1 MKRITLVCGNGYSSS
16 MLVIEMNKAA
26 DMLGVDVEIRAIA
39 ESRFQEFQYKTD
51 VVLIG
56 PQLGYILEDMNE
68 KYKDSNLKISV
79 INGVDYG
86 MMNGMKVLKDAL
98 SM

>member
-1 MKRITLVCGNGYSSS
+1 MKRITIICGNGYSSS

-26 DMLGVDVEIRAIA
+26 VLLGVDVEIRAIA
-39 ESRFQEFQYKTD
+39 ESRFQEFQYNTD

-56 PQLGYILEDMNE
+56 PQLGYIFEDMNE
-68 KYKDSNLKISV
+68 RYKDRNLKISV
-79 INGVDYG
+79 INGSDYG

-98 SM
+98 LM